1 MTRAL
6 RSHQLWLTVAYFGL
20 LVLMAK
26 GLSS

>member
-6 RSHQLWLTVAYFGL
+6 RSNELWLVLTYFGL
-20 LVLMAK
+20 LVLVAK